1 VEIRPIPNPVEETI
15 VIRFPSSMPAAG
27 KTPVCVLLVVALLT
41 AFPASAAPGFDAAGS
56 DARAVEIADATMA
69 AMGGADA
76 WARTRFV
83 AWNFFG
89 RRHLLWDRHR
99 GMARV
104 EFPASGA
111 DPAAVVVTSVQAPEG
126 RAWLGGRPVT
136 DPEALTDLLRRGHA
150 TWINDSYWLVM
161 PYKLK
166 DPGVTL
172 RYVGT
177 AAMADGRDAEVLELT
192 FRDVGLTPQNK
203 YRVYVAADSGLVEQ
217 WDFYGTADQTEP
229 NFSTPWHD
237 WKRYGEILLSGDRG
251 ERDLTDIEVLDDV
264 PLETFESPEPVYL
277 AATE

>member
-1 VEIRPIPNPVEETI
+1 M
-15 VIRFPSSMPAAG
+15 IRFPSSMPAGRPAA
-27 KTPVCVLLVVALLT
+27 TCTLVAVVLLLAC
-41 AFPASAAPGFDAAGS
+41 PASAAPGFDAAGS

-69 AMGGADA
+69 AMGGAEA

-99 GMARV
+99 GTARI
-104 EFPASGA
+104 EFPASGG
-111 DPAAVVVTSVQAPEG
+111 DPATVVVTSVQAPEG
-126 RAWLGGRPVT
+126 RAWIGGRPVT
-136 DPEALTDLLRRGHA
+136 DPEKLADLLRRGHA
-150 TWINDSYWLVM
+150 AWINDSYWLVM
-161 PYKLK
+161 PYKLT

-177 AAMADGRDAEVLELT
+177 ATMTDGRDAEVLELT

-217 WDFYGTADQTEP
+217 WDFYGTADQPEP

-237 WKRYGEILLSGDRG
+237 WKRYGEILLSGNRG
-251 ERDLTDIEVLDDV
+251 ERHLTDIEVLNDV
-264 PLETFESPEPVYL
+264 PEETFESPEPVYVTT
-277 AATE
+277 AARP